1 VGTNVNVRQA
11 LCAALAVAVV
21 GGCAGPVVGE
31 PSPTPGT
38 QEAAGRGSGI
48 DVTGLDPCTALTAE
62 QATSL
67 GVGGPKAGTAV
78 TGYKYCLWSGIGKG
92 SSVASYYVDSATDI
106 GFDRVVAAGSEF
118 KIGRY
123 RAVDAKGSLADFDNI
138 CQVMIDVHPGQ
149 LLQVNY
155 SVREKI
161 PIGHAAACQKAIVA
175 ASMVVANLDRGG
187 N

>member
-1 VGTNVNVRQA
+1 VNLRQA
-11 LCAALAVAVV
+11 LAAVLMAAVI
-21 GGCAGPVVGE
+21 GGCAGPVAGE
-31 PSPTPGT
+31 PSSAPGVKASP
-38 QEAAGRGSGI
+38 QPASSGI

-67 GVGGPKAGTAV
+67 GVGGPKPGTTV
-78 TGYKYCLWSGIGKG
+78 TGYRYCLWSEAGRG
-92 SSVASYYVDSATDI
+92 SSFASYYVDSATDI
-106 GFDRVVAAGSEF
+106 GFERVIAAGPEF

-138 CQVMIDVHPGQ
+138 CQVAIDVHPGQ

-155 SVREKI
+155 GVRGGS
-161 PIGHAAACQKAIVA
+161 PIGHAAACQKAIAA
-175 ASMVVANLDRGG
+175 ASIVVANLDRGG